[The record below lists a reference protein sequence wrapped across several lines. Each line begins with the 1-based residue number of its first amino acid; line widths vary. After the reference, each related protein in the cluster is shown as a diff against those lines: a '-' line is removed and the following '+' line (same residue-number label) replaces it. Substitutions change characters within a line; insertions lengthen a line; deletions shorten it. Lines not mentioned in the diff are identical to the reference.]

1 MNTPDPV
8 RAPGHRRVRASAPT
22 LSATRLASILG
33 LAATLA
39 TPAFAQTP
47 APVGVPGTWT
57 LTFEDEFNGTTLDG
71 SKWKL
76 GQGDAGI
83 EGPGG
88 NNPANTTVAN
98 GKLTLRAS
106 TDPVAF
112 SGTNFAYSTG
122 EISSYMRFKQTGGYL
137 EARMRWDQ
145 ATGLWPAFWVMPERD
160 GYGTK
165 EWFSRAFLKFNLAG
179 SGVSS
184 ITSAKLRIKT
194 IVVGND
200 SEKPNNLQTLAVADD
215 SWTETGINW
224 NNQPPLNPLHLD
236 HKWGFNSA
244 AGEIVEIDVTAW
256 AQSQLAGDGVMSVA
270 LSDEFR
276 RARGMRFHSR
286 NAANA
291 ADRPVLVL
299 NGSVNVVPAADASV
313 KWGSYSSNNYG
324 NHAEIE
330 VRTAY
335 AQSPNNTTTFD
346 GGMELDIMESLG
358 IWGNHVSSHAIHWD
372 GYTTSQQSR
381 GWGPVPALDTDTTYR
396 TYGCHWVPGELVEFY
411 VDGVKTGSY
420 TDSRV
425 MTTPG
430 YLILSLQLGG
440 WDGNNNVTSAIHN
453 KTLDVDYVRV
463 WSGAKTTPAVPSAT
477 SLSVDGTVTFGTD
490 FTAYSA
496 QANTTGQVTI
506 ADGGDAVTLHKDAW
520 WKFPLNYTVTPDTV
534 LEVTV
539 ESAAPGEIIALGLE
553 NNDSHTDGK
562 RLFHF
567 SGSQIWSGIWT
578 DYKDYV
584 SASGPKT
591 YVIPLGTFYTGAMSH
606 LAIANDNDVG
616 GKVCA
621 RYTNVRIHE
630 GLQSV
635 NFTASEGYTNGSL
648 HGQPGASPAWQLV
661 SGSNSFNIDL
671 TKGLV
676 VNGAQTAA
684 QNAVWQTPADFTA
697 TASRTAVLDFD
708 FTQSA
713 ATAGTTTIVSL
724 SNFLNATSGSTN
736 VKAYFGR
743 ASGTDLYRIGFYQ
756 SNGSP
761 ATSVVTNVA
770 GANLGLASGG
780 GDNVSV
786 PLQLRYTLV
795 RGASASAWS
804 AAVELK
810 NRSTGATLATV
821 NVPSFTSSTTFYND
835 ASLYPVINSEARH
848 NAALSELVI
857 TGYTA
862 P

>member
-1 MNTPDPV
+1 MNTPNLPPPPLL
-8 RAPGHRRVRASAPT
+8 AFAALT
-22 LSATRLASILG
+22 ALASSL
-33 LAATLA
+33 LH
-39 TPAFAQTP
+39 AQTP
-47 APVGVPGTWT
+47 APVGVPGNWA
-57 LTFEDEFNGTTLDG
+57 LTFQDEFSGTAVDG

-88 NNPANTTVAN
+88 NNPANITVAN

-112 SGTNFAYSTG
+112 AGTNFAYSTG
-122 EISSYMRFKQTGGYL
+122 EISSYMRFKQTGGYM
-137 EARMRWDQ
+137 EARMRWDH

-184 ITSAKLRIKT
+184 ITSAKLRLKT
-194 IVVGND
+194 IVVGN
-200 SEKPNNLQTLAVADD
+200 STSSPNNLQTFAVDND

-244 AGEIVEIDVTAW
+244 AGDIVEIDVTAW

-270 LSDEFR
+270 LADEFR

-286 NAANA
+286 NATNA

-299 NGSVNVVPAADASV
+299 NGSVNVAPAADASV
-313 KWGSYSSNNYG
+313 KWGTYSATNYG
-324 NHAEIE
+324 NHAELE
-330 VRTAY
+330 VRTDY
-335 AQSPNNTTTFD
+335 AQSPNNTSTAD
-346 GGMELDIMESLG
+346 GGMELDIMETLG
-358 IWGNHVSSHAIHWD
+358 VWGKNVSSHAIHWD
-372 GYTTSQQSR
+372 GYGTNQKSR
-381 GWGPVPALDTDTTYR
+381 GWGPVPALNTDTTYR
-396 TYGCHWVPGELVEFY
+396 TYGCYWVPGELVEFY

-440 WDGNNNVTSAIHN
+440 WDGNTVTSAIHN
-453 KTLDVDYVRV
+453 KSLDVDYVRV

-477 SLSVDGTVTFGTD
+477 TRSADGVVQFGTD
-490 FTAYSA
+490 YSVYSGQSNA
-496 QANTTGQVTI
+496 TGQVTI
-506 ADGGDAVTLHKDAW
+506 ADGGTAVTIHKDSW

-553 NNDSHTDGK
+553 NNDSHTDAK

-567 SGSQIWSGIWT
+567 AGSQVWT
-578 DYKDYV
+578 GAWTNYKDYV

-591 YVIPLGTFYTGAMSH
+591 YVIPVGTFYTGAMTH
-606 LAIANDNDVG
+606 LAIANDNDG
-616 GKVCA
+616 GNKAVAA
-621 RYTNVRIHE
+621 RYSNVRIHE

-635 NFTASEGYTNGSL
+635 NFTSSEGYANGTL

-661 SGSNSFNIDL
+661 SGSNSFTIDL

-676 VNGAQTAA
+676 VNASQTTA
-684 QNAVWQTPADFTA
+684 QNAVWQTPVDHTA
-697 TASRTAVLDFD
+697 VAARTAVLDFD

-713 ATAGTTTIVSL
+713 ATSGTPTIVSL
-724 SNFLNATSGSTN
+724 SHFSNATSGSNN

-743 ASGTDLYRIGFYQ
+743 ASGTDLYRVGFYQ
-756 SNGSP
+756 ASGSP
-761 ATSVVTNVA
+761 ATSVVTNVT
-770 GANLGLASGG
+770 GAALGLNSGG
-780 GDNVSV
+780 GDNISA
-786 PLQLRYTLV
+786 PLQLRYTLT
-795 RGASASAWS
+795 RGSSASAWS
-804 AAVELK
+804 ALIELK
-810 NRSTGATLATV
+810 NRSTGATLGTV
-821 NVPSFTSSTTFYND
+821 TVPSFTSSTTFYND
-835 ASLYPVINSEARH
+835 ASLYPLINSEARH
-848 NAALSELVI
+848 SAALSEFVI
-857 TGYTA
+857 TGFTA

>member
-1 MNTPDPV
+1 VQP
-8 RAPGHRRVRASAPT
+8 RARV
-22 LSATRLASILG
+22 LSPALFFARFAGILG
-33 LAATLA
+33 LNLAALA
-39 TPAFAQTP
+39 LPLAAQT
-47 APVGVPGTWT
+47 PVGVPGNWT
-57 LTFEDEFNGTTLDG
+57 LTFQDEFDGTALDG

-88 NNPANTTVAN
+88 NNPSSTTVAN
-98 GKLTLRAS
+98 GKVTFRAS

-112 SGTNFAYSTG
+112 AGTNFAYSTG

-137 EARMRWDQ
+137 EARMRGDQ

-165 EWFSRAFLKFNLAG
+165 EWFSRAFLKWNLAG

-200 SEKPNNLQTLAVADD
+200 SERPNNLQALAVDNDA
-215 SWTETGINW
+215 WTETGINW

-236 HKWGFNSA
+236 HKWGFDSA
-244 AGEIVEIDVTAW
+244 AGAIVEIDVTAW

-270 LSDEFR
+270 LADEFR
-276 RARGMRFHSR
+276 RGRGMRFHSR
-286 NAANA
+286 NAVNA

-299 NGSVNVVPAADASV
+299 NGSVNVTPVADASV
-313 KWGSYSSNNYG
+313 KWGSYSATNYG

-330 VRTAY
+330 IRTDY

-346 GGMELDIMESLG
+346 GGMELDIMETLG
-358 IWGNHVSSHAIHWD
+358 VWGNNVSSHAIHWD

-381 GWGPVPALDTDTTYR
+381 GWGPVPALNTDTTYH
-396 TYGCHWVPGELVEFY
+396 TYGCYWVPGQLIEFY

-420 TDSRV
+420 AGSRV

-440 WDGNNNVTSAIHN
+440 WDGNDNVTSVVHN

-477 SLSVDGTVTFGTD
+477 SRSANGAISFGTD
-490 FTAYSA
+490 HTAYSA
-496 QANTTGQVTI
+496 QANTVGQVTI
-506 ADGGDAVTLHKDAW
+506 ADGGGAVTVHKDAW

-553 NNDSHTDGK
+553 NNDSHTDAK

-567 SGSQIWSGIWT
+567 AGSQIWSGAWT
-578 DYKDYV
+578 NYKDYV

-591 YVIPLGTFYTGAMSH
+591 YLIPLGTFYTGAMTH
-606 LAIANDNDVG
+606 LAIANDNDAAG
-616 GKVCA
+616 NKAVCA
-621 RYTNVRIHE
+621 RYSNVKIHE
-630 GLQSV
+630 GLQAV
-635 NFTASEGYTNGSL
+635 NFTAAEGYANGTL
-648 HGQPGASPAWQLV
+648 HNQPGSAPAWQLV
-661 SGSNSFNIDL
+661 SGSGSFNIDL

-676 VNGAQTAA
+676 VNTAQTAA
-684 QNAVWQTPADFTA
+684 QNAVWQTPVSYTA
-697 TASRTAVLDFD
+697 TPSRTTVFDFN

-713 ATAGTTTIVSL
+713 ATGGTATIIAPTY
-724 SNFLNATSGSTN
+724 FYNATSGTTSLR
-736 VKAYFGR
+736 AYFGR

-756 SNGSP
+756 ANGTP
-761 ATSVVTNVA
+761 ATSLTANVA
-770 GANLGLASGG
+770 GSALGLNSAG
-780 GDNVSV
+780 GDNVSD
-786 PLQLRYTLV
+786 PLQLNFTLN
-795 RGASASAWS
+795 RGATAAAWT
-804 AAVELK
+804 ATITLK
-810 NRSTGATLATV
+810 NLTTGATAATL
-821 NVPSFTSSTTFYND
+821 NVPAFTTSATFFSD
-835 ASLYPVINSEARH
+835 TSLYPAISSESIQS
-848 NAALSELVI
+848 AALSQFTI
-857 TGYTA
+857 TGYTS